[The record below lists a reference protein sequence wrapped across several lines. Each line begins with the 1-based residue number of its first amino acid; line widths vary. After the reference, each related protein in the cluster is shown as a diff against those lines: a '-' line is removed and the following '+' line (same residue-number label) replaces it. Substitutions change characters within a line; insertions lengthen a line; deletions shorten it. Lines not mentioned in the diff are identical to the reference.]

1 MASSDRAYCK
11 GTVPVVSNEKKSDKI
26 NLTMQLMGIPYQ
38 FLPSVDQR
46 IPGVSSKIGRK
57 FLENIIMEAP
67 TITIIPGKPRYLPG
81 TKDKVSVTN
90 ALIEASN
97 SNFKELKQLQLDGET
112 VRLYDF
118 QACFIEYMQYVNI
131 LNRSAAGFLE
141 LGDVDYRINGS
152 KVNFLNYDWK
162 NYRWNG
168 KGYASTTAKFR
179 GAINK
184 AIKEAATDI
193 ANTSIGQKV
202 TSAAQKALT
211 SAGKLVSNIT
221 GKQISFVDSEAAA
234 DEAELDAKENVLRRT
249 NYIQFYTDVQSAG
262 ITENESNSTQQSS
275 FKQMLD
281 QGSSAM
287 RDIAFLL
294 NSGTGDAGDK
304 MQALGDST
312 LSALNQALGGGG
324 SVNGEV
330 GSLVS
335 RLLTSGRSVI
345 RGDSISMP
353 DIWGGSDMSK
363 SYTVTLNFKAPY
375 GNRLAF
381 YTDIMVPVNFCIALA
396 YPKATSANSYASPF
410 LIKMYQKGGA
420 VCNLGMIT
428 GIDIAKN
435 VVPESRNADGLCTE
449 VTVTLNIT
457 DLDPDMAISPA
468 NDPAL
473 FLSNSSLVEYLA
485 NSCGLDLMEPQVM
498 EKAKLIWNTS
508 FNAVKN
514 YASTSVGMVS
524 EKLNEAIYSFTGL

>member
-1 MASSDRAYCK
+1 MILASVTKVKCK
-11 GTVPVVSNEKKSDKI
+11 GTVPIIKNTKKSDKI

-46 IPGVSSKIGRK
+46 IPGLSSKIGRK
-57 FLENIIMEAP
+57 FLENIVMEAP
-67 TITIIPGKPRYLPG
+67 TITIIPGKPKYLPG

-90 ALIEASN
+90 ALIEAAN
-97 SNFKELKQLQLDGET
+97 NNFKELKQIQLDGET

-131 LNRSAAGFLE
+131 LNRAAAGFLE

-152 KVNFLNYDWK
+152 KVNFLDYDWK

-168 KGYASTTAKFR
+168 KNYSSTTAKFR
-179 GAINK
+179 GEIK
-184 AIKEAATDI
+184 RAIKDAVAEVAST
-193 ANTSIGQKV
+193 GVVQKV
-202 TSAAQKALT
+202 LS
-211 SAGKLVSNIT
+211 SAGKLASNIT
-221 GKQISFVDSEAAA
+221 GKQISFVDNEAAA
-234 DEAELDAKENVLRRT
+234 SEPELDAKENVLRRT
-249 NYIQFYTDVQSAG
+249 NYIQFYTDVESAG
-262 ITENESNSTQQSS
+262 ITENENNSTQPST

-324 SVNGEV
+324 SVNTEV

-353 DIWGGSDMSK
+353 DIWGGSNMDK
-363 SYTVTLNFKAPY
+363 QYTVTLNFKAPY

-381 YTDIMVPVNFCIALA
+381 YTDIMVPLNFCIALA

-410 LIKMYQKGGA
+410 IIKMYQKGGA
-420 VCNLGMIT
+420 VCNLGIIS
-428 GIDIAKN
+428 GIDIMKN
-435 VVPESRNADGLCTE
+435 TAGARNADGLCTE
-449 VTVTLNIT
+449 VTVTLSIT
-457 DLDPDMAISPA
+457 DLDPDMPISPA

-508 FNAVKN
+508 FNAAKN
-514 YASTSVGMVS
+514 YASTAVGMVS
-524 EKLNEAIYSFTGL
+524 EKLNESIYAFTGL

>member
-1 MASSDRAYCK
+1 MGTSNMVKCK
-11 GTVPVVSNEKKSDKI
+11 GSVKTISSGKKANKI

-67 TITIIPGKPRYLPG
+67 TITIIPGKPKYLPG

-90 ALIEASN
+90 ALISATN
-97 SNFKELKQLQLDGET
+97 GNFNELKQIELDGET

-141 LGDVDYRINGS
+141 LGNVDYRINGS
-152 KVNFLNYDWK
+152 KVNFLTYDWK

-179 GAINK
+179 GEIKK
-184 AIKEAATDI
+184 AIKDVASDI
-193 ANTSIGQKV
+193 AS
-202 TSAAQKALT
+202 TSAAQKVLT
-211 SAGKLVSNIT
+211 YAGKLATNIT
-221 GKQISFVDSEAAA
+221 GKQISFVDSEASA

-275 FKQMLD
+275 FKQVLD

-335 RLLTSGRSVI
+335 RLLSSGRSVI

-396 YPKATSANSYASPF
+396 YPKATTANSYASPF
-410 LIKMYQKGGA
+410 IIKMYQKGGA

-498 EKAKLIWNTS
+498 EKAQMIWNTS
-508 FNAVKN
+508 FNAAKN
-514 YASTSVGMVS
+514 YASTAVGMAS
-524 EKLNEAIYSFTGL
+524 EKLNEAVYAITGL